1 MGVPVVLVPYD
12 PRWPRLY
19 DEEKARILGAI
30 GEYIVAV
37 EHIGSTAVPGLGA
50 KPILD
55 IMIAVRDLA
64 KDFPA
69 CIEPLRTIGYEY
81 VPRSDFFE
89 SRFCCLGAWG
99 ASDRH
104 LHITELNSNFW
115 REKVLFRDYLRAH
128 PHAANDYFELKQ
140 TLAERHS
147 GNRPAYTEA
156 KASFIHQVVQLA
168 NKGLTSGANISHHV
182 R

>member
-19 DEEKARILGAI
+19 EEEKARILGAI
-30 GEYIVAV
+30 GEHVLAV

-55 IMIAVRDLA
+55 IMVAVRNLA

-69 CIEPLRTIGYEY
+69 CIEPLRAIGYEF

-104 LHITELNSNFW
+104 LHITELNSTFW
-115 REKVLFRDYLRAH
+115 REKLLFRDYLRAH
-128 PHAANDYFELKQ
+128 PRAARDYLHLKR
-140 TLAERHS
+140 TLAARYS
-147 GNRPAYTEA
+147 SNRPAYTEA
-156 KASFIHQVVQLA
+156 KASFIQQVIQRA
-168 NKGLTSGANISHHV
+168 NGGLRPTAGSI

>member
-1 MGVPVVLVPYD
+1 
-12 PRWPRLY
+12 
-19 DEEKARILGAI
+19 
-30 GEYIVAV
+30 VAV

-168 NKGLTSGANISHHV
+168 NKGLTSGANIRHHV